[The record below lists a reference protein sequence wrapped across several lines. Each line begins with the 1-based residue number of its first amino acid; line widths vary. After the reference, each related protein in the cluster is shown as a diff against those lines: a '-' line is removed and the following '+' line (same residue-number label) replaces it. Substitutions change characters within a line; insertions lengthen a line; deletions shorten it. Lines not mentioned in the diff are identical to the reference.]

1 MPLTVPSNNFIVGLH
16 KQTNE
21 ATVGTV
27 ADYSYPLLTGDR
39 PAPVQD
45 VFTLQ
50 ATDAASIVGDSTKN
64 AGEHWEATTVSA
76 AHDALLGTMLVSLWP
91 TDTPSGAAPSRLHTF
106 TGLGSTPPWMAMYA
120 NEQSAALSETF
131 AKGICSGIE
140 FEFNTDRPLRV
151 TYHMVGETPSVA
163 AFTVTTPTT
172 LADGYFAPLAPAGTV
187 LKFDEDTGTAATH
200 TNIVSGKI
208 SVMRDVQP
216 LLTADGATASYLSQ
230 GLVTCTGHLQVV
242 WTDYDAYRTTY
253 YTAAA
258 GTTAGA
264 TWPAGSVDLT
274 FGHTVSATSLLQLKV
289 DKALFSTTAPP
300 PDPAASPLLMDI
312 DLIVNKPAAGDHVKP
327 LLTNN
332 VTPAY

>member
-1 MPLTVPSNNFIVGLH
+1 MPLAVPSNNFIVGLH

-45 VFTLQ
+45 TFTIQ
-50 ATDAASIVGDSTKN
+50 ATDAAAREGDKVKN

-76 AHDALLGTMLVSLWP
+76 AHDALLGTMLVSMWP
-91 TDTPSGAAPSRLHTF
+91 VDTATGTAPSRLHTF
-106 TGLGSTPPWMAMYA
+106 TGLGTTPPWMAMYT
-120 NEQSAALSETF
+120 NFSSGSLSETF

-140 FEFNTDRPLRV
+140 FEFSTERPLKV

-163 AFTVTTPTT
+163 TFTVTTATT
-172 LADGYFAPLAPAGTV
+172 LADGFFAPLAPAGTV
-187 LKFDEDTGTAATH
+187 LKFDEDTSTPVTH
-200 TNIVSGKI
+200 TNIISGKI
-208 SVMRDVQP
+208 SVMRDVTP
-216 LLTADGATASYLSQ
+216 LLTADGATASFLAQ
-230 GLVTCTGHLQVV
+230 GLIIITGHLQVA
-242 WTDYDAYRTTY
+242 WSDWDAYRTTF

-274 FGHTVSATSLLQLKV
+274 FGHTVSATSLFQIKL
-289 DKALFSTTAPP
+289 DKCLFSTTAPP
-300 PDPAASPLLMDI
+300 PDPQASPLLVDMD
-312 DLIVNKPAAGDHVKP
+312 LLVNKAASGDDAKV

>member
-45 VFTLQ
+45 TALIQV
-50 ATDAASIVGDSTKN
+50 TDAASIQGDSFKN

-76 AHDALLGTMLVSLWP
+76 AHDALLGTMLVSMWP

-106 TGLGSTPPWMAMYA
+106 TGLGSTPPWMSMYT

-140 FEFNTDRPLRV
+140 FEFNTERPLRV
-151 TYHMVGETPSVA
+151 TYHCVGETPSVA
-163 AFTVTTPTT
+163 AFTVTTATT
-172 LADGYFAPLAPAGTV
+172 LADGFFAPLAPANTL
-187 LKFDEDTGTAATH
+187 LKFDEDTSTPATH
-200 TNIVSGKI
+200 TNIVSGKL
-208 SVMRDVQP
+208 SVMRDVTP
-216 LLTADGATASYLSQ
+216 VMTADGATASFLGQ
-230 GLVTCTGHLQVV
+230 GLVTITGHLQVV

-258 GTTAGA
+258 GSTAGP

-274 FGHTVSATSLLQLKV
+274 FGHSSSATSILELKV
-289 DKALFSTTAPP
+289 DKCLFSTTAPP
-300 PDPAASPLLMDI
+300 PDPQASQLLMDI
-312 DLIVNKPAAGDHVKP
+312 DLLVNKPASGDHFKP

-332 VTPAY
+332 VTAAY